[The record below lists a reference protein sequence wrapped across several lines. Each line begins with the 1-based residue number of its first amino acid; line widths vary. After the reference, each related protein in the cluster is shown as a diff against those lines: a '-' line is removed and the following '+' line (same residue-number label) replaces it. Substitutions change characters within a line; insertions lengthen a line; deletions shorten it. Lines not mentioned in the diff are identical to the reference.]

1 MADPPA
7 LPEDDA
13 GMKLDKILDES
24 AGDSNASTVEA
35 AAVAA
40 EKEAIKAAAEAAA
53 REEEMRRRAEA
64 EVEARR
70 QAAKE
75 AEKKKEGT
83 KEQMGALQVR
93 GSLTAAN
100 EIWQMLSGG
109 NGAPKWRRVMH
120 HDTTGEQSH
129 RTEWTNFLVTKP
141 VQEAL
146 AAAAGFGWKVHKT
159 AQYRINRQGGDTRV
173 QHPWSFRQDA
183 PAAARPPLPPRGAP
197 APPHPGTTA
206 WGRRE
211 NAWGAAHQQN
221 EAWLRQAAKSKS
233 EVEEVKEVLEA
244 FKKEMQEFVKQELS
258 GKAAAPPAA
267 AAAPGAGGASERA
280 LEVRVQELESKVGE
294 LTASNGHLQQLYS
307 ESYHNERATK
317 AENLKL
323 KKTIEEQAERLRRTV
338 PPFVTP
344 DKVPDWIP
352 VSPPVRGGIPLP
364 FGFPLGFSAGVGGLA
379 PRRLRPSEEG
389 QRFRP
394 PENSAFPFAAF
405 VPMPM
410 APVAPVAPEGASATG
425 EAPLAVAA
433 TGSQPAAEEKV
444 APEVAA
450 EQRHEVREQRRNE
463 RKKKVDTEAGG
474 QVAGDKGAKQE
485 ARQEEGT
492 RVRQPDRQP
501 GASGDTPEAK
511 EPRSGKPGPV
521 SPEHW
526 QWKGHTG
533 PAEGP
538 EWSTAGKKNSRGI
551 KPTIC

>member
-1 MADPPA
+1 MENFSPGAPKPPA
-7 LPEDDA
+7 GMGNAGGLNDAPMDDGTERTA
-13 GMKLDKILDES
+13 ATD
-24 AGDSNASTVEA
+24 A
-35 AAVAA
+35 AAK
-40 EKEAIKAAAEAAA
+40 KEAIKAAAEAAA

-159 AQYRINRQGGDTRV
+159 AQYRINRQGGDTWV

-258 GKAAAPPAA
+258 GRP
-267 AAAPGAGGASERA
+267 
-280 LEVRVQELESKVGE
+280 
-294 LTASNGHLQQLYS
+294 
-307 ESYHNERATK
+307 
-317 AENLKL
+317 
-323 KKTIEEQAERLRRTV
+323 RLRRL
-338 PPFVTP
+338 
-344 DKVPDWIP
+344 
-352 VSPPVRGGIPLP
+352 RLQ
-364 FGFPLGFSAGVGGLA
+364 
-379 PRRLRPSEEG
+379 RRE
-389 QRFRP
+389 
-394 PENSAFPFAAF
+394 
-405 VPMPM
+405 
-410 APVAPVAPEGASATG
+410 PEG
-425 EAPLAVAA
+425 
-433 TGSQPAAEEKV
+433 
-444 APEVAA
+444 
-450 EQRHEVREQRRNE
+450 R
-463 RKKKVDTEAGG
+463 
-474 QVAGDKGAKQE
+474 
-485 ARQEEGT
+485 
-492 RVRQPDRQP
+492 
-501 GASGDTPEAK
+501 ASGLSRCEF
-511 EPRSGKPGPV
+511 RSWSRRWGSSRHRRQSCSRSTSSASQRKRG
-521 SPEHW
+521 
-526 QWKGHTG
+526 WKRRQRTRT
-533 PAEGP
+533 
-538 EWSTAGKKNSRGI
+538 S
-551 KPTIC
+551 